1 MIILRCKRHLNLEVE
16 RLSLVLAKAKELAEA
31 ITECPEIL
39 ELRDAEIAMGKD
51 PGAQEIIAE
60 FQEKQR
66 EFQETMARGEELT
79 ADQEAA
85 RDALE
90 EKMENNEFIRRY
102 FEAQQKLENLLQAV
116 NMVVSRA
123 ISGEDVSECGPG
135 CSSCGTGCC

>member
-1 MIILRCKRHLNLEVE
+1 M
-16 RLSLVLAKAKELAEA
+16 SLVLNKAKELAEA
-31 ITECPEIL
+31 ITECPEL
-39 ELRDAEIAMGKD
+39 LALRDAEIAMGKD

-66 EFQETMARGEELT
+66 EFQEAVAGGKELT
-79 ADQEAA
+79 TEQEAA

-90 EKMENNEFIRRY
+90 EKMENNEFIRGY

-116 NMVVSRA
+116 NMVVGRA

-135 CSSCGTGCC
+135 CSSCGSGSGCC